1 MMRMFL
7 GLLFICLSFGASAQD
22 VKGVVLDEPMSVAEF
37 SLAAQDGTPFTQ
49 EELKGHWTLLFLGFT
64 NCPDVCPFT
73 LANLEAVRTELSQL
87 ITPDNLPEV
96 VFLAVDPARDQDVLA
111 DYVKHFGISFTGITG
126 ERTEIDRLVESIDGF
141 YRLEKSGP
149 EDDAYDVTH
158 SAAVT
163 VINPDG
169 EITAKISPPFHPVT
183 TATYLFRHM
192 RGLETLN

>member
-1 MMRMFL
+1 MFL
-7 GLLFICLSFGASAQD
+7 GLLLICLSFGASAQD
-22 VKGVVLDEPMSVAEF
+22 VKGVVLDEPVPVAKF
-37 SLAAQDGTPFTQ
+37 SLVAQNGTPFTQ

-96 VFLAVDPARDQDVLA
+96 VFLAVDPDRDQDVLA

-126 ERTEIDRLVESIDGF
+126 ERTEIDRLVENIDGF